1 MENKRKME
9 VLATARTKEYFKSLT
24 KSIELAETPKTK
36 EEREVISQKYIW
48 GYLWKKKK
56 KEVFSL
62 RQPGYPILARRYEE
76 IREILEV
83 VEAFP
88 HTWYFLLDVVR
99 VIKIS
104 TTSVSVKHFV
114 DNDHHSSENGR
125 TWEVEVIYPSG
136 ISGDLE
142 FLDENGEV
150 EKDDFSLAGITR
162 LTFDFAPGVS
172 RVILS

>member
-1 MENKRKME
+1 MKNTKKIE
-9 VLATARTKEYFKSLT
+9 VLATARTKKYFKSLT
-24 KSIELAETPKTK
+24 ESMALAETPKTK
-36 EEREVISQKYIW
+36 EEKEVMSQKYIL
-48 GYLWKKKK
+48 GYYLAKRK

-76 IREILEV
+76 VRGIMEII
-83 VEAFP
+83 EAFP

-99 VIKIS
+99 LIKIS
-104 TTSVSVKHFV
+104 PTSVSVKRFV
-114 DNDHHSSENGR
+114 DNDHHSSEKGR
-125 TWEVEVIYPSG
+125 TWDVEVIYPSG

-142 FLDENGEV
+142 FLDENGDAR
-150 EKDDFSLAGITR
+150 KDDLSVVGITR